1 MRSSWMVPVL
11 LVLAALAGYTLTTK
25 PVRAQ
30 GEPFPFQVGDKVEFA
45 LQDDSRWQCQIEEI
59 KGAFAR
65 CGNPSERQGSTIGRP
80 EPPEQWLNIT
90 AVKWV
95 KKAKGQR

>member
-1 MRSSWMVPVL
+1 MRHPWSVGL
-11 LVLAALAGYTLTTK
+11 LLAVTALAAYTLTTK

-30 GEPFPFQVGDKVEFA
+30 GEPFPFHVGDKVEFA
-45 LQDDSRWQCQIEEI
+45 LQDDGRWQCRIEEI

-65 CGNPSERQGSTIGRP
+65 CGNPSERQGFTIGRP
-80 EPPEQWLNIT
+80 EAPEEWVNVT

-95 KKAKGQR
+95 KKAKDQR